1 MGDDG
6 WKGNDEGLPLR
17 GVWMGW
23 WSANRV
29 RQYGWGVPEPPLR
42 RKVGDGG

>member
-6 WKGNDEGLPLR
+6 EGQPQGLLLR
-17 GVWMGW
+17 GVDVVVVVE
-23 WSANRV
+23 RV
-29 RQYGWGVPEPPLR
+29 RQYGWGVPEPPLL